1 MKVAVIGAS
10 GRGGS
15 RIVEELARRGHN
27 VTAIARNTEKI
38 PAGANVTAKKGDVND
53 AGLADLLKGHDA
65 IVSAVRFTQSDP
77 KLLIGAVRN
86 SGVKRYL
93 VMGGAGSLEIA
104 PGKKLID
111 TSQFPEAAKPE
122 ATKGGVFLD
131 LLRQAN
137 DLDWTF
143 LSPSALIE
151 IGERTGKFRL
161 GGDQLL
167 TDANGKSRITFE
179 DYAIAMVDEVEKP
192 SHIRKRFTVGY

>member
-15 RIVEELARRGHN
+15 RIVEELVRRGHT
-27 VTAIARNTEKI
+27 VTAIARNLEKLPSGPNI
-38 PAGANVTAKKGDVND
+38 TAKTGDVHD

-65 IVSAVRFTQSDP
+65 AISAVRFVQSDP
-77 KLLIGAVRN
+77 ALLIRAVKK

-93 VMGGAGSLEIA
+93 VMGGAGSLEVA

-111 TSQFPEAAKPE
+111 TPQFPDAAKPE
-122 ATKGGVFLD
+122 ASKGGEFLD
-131 LLRQAN
+131 RLRQEK

-143 LSPSALIE
+143 LSPAALIE
-151 IGERTGKFRL
+151 IGERTGKFRI

-179 DYAIAMVDEVEKP
+179 DYAIAMVDEVENPK
-192 SHIRKRFTVGY
+192 HLRKRFSVAY

>member
-15 RIVEELARRGHN
+15 RIVEELARRGHQ
-27 VTAIARNTEKI
+27 VTAIARNLDKL
-38 PAGANVTAKKGDVND
+38 PSGAGITPLQGDVND
-53 AGLADLLKGHDA
+53 PSLANLLKGHDA
-65 IVSAVRFTQSDP
+65 VISAVRFVHSDP
-77 KLLIGAVRN
+77 ALLIGSVRK

-93 VMGGAGSLEIA
+93 VMGGAGSLEVA

-111 TSQFPEAAKPE
+111 TPQFPDVAKPE
-122 ATKGGVFLD
+122 ASRGGIFLD
-131 LLRQAN
+131 MLRAEK

-143 LSPSALIE
+143 LSPAALIE
-151 IGERTGKFRL
+151 IGERTGKFRI

-179 DYAIAMVDEVEKP
+179 DYAIALVDEVENPK
-192 SHIRKRFTVGY
+192 HIRKRFTVGY

>member
-15 RIVEELARRGHN
+15 RIVEELAQRGHN

-38 PAGANVTAKKGDVND
+38 PAGPNVTATKGDVND

-77 KLLIGAVRN
+77 ALLIGAVRN

-104 PGKKLID
+104 PGKQLID
-111 TSQFPEAAKPE
+111 TPQFPEAAKPE

-131 LLRQAN
+131 LLRQAD

-192 SHIRKRFTVGY
+192 NHIRKRFTVGY

>member
-15 RIVEELARRGHN
+15 RIVEELTRRGHQ
-27 VTAIARNTEKI
+27 VTVIARNLDKL
-38 PAGANVTAKKGDVND
+38 PSGAGITAKQGDVHD
-53 AGLADLLKGHDA
+53 PSLADLLKGHDA
-65 IVSAVRFTQSDP
+65 VISAVRFIHSDP
-77 KLLIGAVRN
+77 ALLIGAVKK

-93 VMGGAGSLEIA
+93 VMGGAGSLEVA

-111 TSQFPEAAKPE
+111 TPQFPDVAKPE
-122 ATKGGVFLD
+122 ASRGGIFLD
-131 LLRQAN
+131 MLRAES
-137 DLDWTF
+137 DLDWSF

-151 IGERTGKFRL
+151 IGERTGKFRI

-179 DYAIAMVDEVEKP
+179 DYAIAMVDEVENP
-192 SHIRKRFTVGY
+192 NHIRKRFTVGY

>member
-1 MKVAVIGAS
+1 M
-10 GRGGS
+10 
-15 RIVEELARRGHN
+15 
-27 VTAIARNTEKI
+27 
-38 PAGANVTAKKGDVND
+38 
-53 AGLADLLKGHDA
+53 
-65 IVSAVRFTQSDP
+65 
-77 KLLIGAVRN
+77 
-86 SGVKRYL
+86 KRYL

>member
-1 MKVAVIGAS
+1 MKVAVVGAS

-15 RIVEELARRGHN
+15 RIVEELVRRGHQ

-38 PAGANVTAKKGDVND
+38 PTGANITAKKGDLHD
-53 AGLADLLKGHDA
+53 AGLADLLKGHDVV
-65 IVSAVRFTQSDP
+65 ISAVRFMQSDP
-77 KLLIGAVRN
+77 ELLIGAVKK

-93 VMGGAGSLEIA
+93 VMGGAGSLEVA

-111 TSQFPEAAKPE
+111 TPQFPDAAKPE
-122 ATKGGVFLD
+122 ASKGGIFLD
-131 LLRQAN
+131 RLRQEK

-179 DYAIAMVDEVEKP
+179 DFAIALVDEVEKP
-192 SHIRKRFTVGY
+192 AHSRKRFTVGY

>member
-1 MKVAVIGAS
+1 MKIAVIGAS

-15 RIVEELARRGHN
+15 RIVQELVRRGHQ
-27 VTAIARNTEKI
+27 VTAIARNVEKLPSGPNI
-38 PAGANVTAKKGDVND
+38 VARKGDVHD

-65 IVSAVRFTQSDP
+65 VVSAVRFTETEP
-77 KLLIGAVRN
+77 ERLIGTVKK

-111 TSQFPEAAKPE
+111 TPNFPAAYKPE
-122 ATKGGVFLD
+122 ASKGGEFLD
-131 LLRQAN
+131 LLRQEN

-151 IGERTGKFRL
+151 IGERTGKFRT

-167 TDANGKSRITFE
+167 TDANGNSRITFE
-179 DYAIAMVDEVEKP
+179 DYAIAMVDEVENPKH
-192 SHIRKRFTVGY
+192 SRKRFTVGY

>member
-1 MKVAVIGAS
+1 V
-10 GRGGS
+10 
-15 RIVEELARRGHN
+15 RRGHT

-38 PAGANVTAKKGDVND
+38 PAGPSITVKQGDVHD
-53 AGLADLLKGHDA
+53 AGLAELLKGHDA
-65 IVSAVRFTQSDP
+65 VISAVRFTQSDP
-77 KLLIGAVRN
+77 KLLIGAAKN

-111 TSQFPEAAKPE
+111 TPQFPDAAKPE
-122 ATKGGVFLD
+122 ASKGGVFLD
-131 LLRQAN
+131 MLRQEH

-167 TDANGKSRITFE
+167 TDAAGKSRITFE

-192 SHIRKRFTVGY
+192 QHIRKRFTVGY

>member
-15 RIVEELARRGHN
+15 RIVEELVRRGHA
-27 VTAIARNTEKI
+27 VTAIARNADKL
-38 PAGANVTAKKGDVND
+38 PGGRNVTPKTGNVQD

-65 IVSAVRFTQSDP
+65 VISAVRFGDTDAG
-77 KLLIGAVRN
+77 LLIDTVRK
-86 SGVKRYL
+86 SGVRRYL
-93 VMGGAGSLEIA
+93 VMGGAGSLEVA

-111 TSQFPEAAKPE
+111 TPTFPAAYKPEAAK
-122 ATKGGVFLD
+122 GGEFLE
-131 LLRQAN
+131 LLRQQK

-151 IGERTGKFRL
+151 VGERTGKFRT

-167 TDANGKSRITFE
+167 VDANGNSRITFE
-179 DYAIAMVDEVEKP
+179 DFAIAMVDEVENPK
-192 SHIRKRFTVGY
+192 HIRKRFTVGY